1 MDGTASHGAHSIE
14 PKADSEP
21 VITGV
26 VTVCHVS
33 LVSVGRTLG
42 CSDRYADF
50 IPS

>member
-1 MDGTASHGAHSIE
+1 MDSTASHGAHSIE
-14 PKADSEP
+14 PKTDSEP

-33 LVSVGRTLG
+33 LVSIGRILG
-42 CSDRYADF
+42 CSDRSADF